1 MESNQKKETF
11 QYEYSAKEQAEIQRI
26 RQKYVPE
33 ELNKME
39 QLRRLDRGVTQKGT
53 VVSLI
58 LGIFGTLLL
67 GIGMCCVMLWAEQWF
82 LPGILVGMTG
92 ILIVVLAYPIYTA
105 ITNKERQKIAP
116 EILRL
121 TDELMK

>member
-26 RQKYVPE
+26 RQKYASE
-33 ELNKME
+33 EPNKME
-39 QLRRLDRGVTQKGT
+39 QLRRLDRRVTQKGT
-53 VVSLI
+53 VISLI
-58 LGIFGTLLL
+58 LGILGTLLL

-82 LPGILVGMTG
+82 LLGILVGMTG
-92 ILIVVLAYPIYTA
+92 IVVVAIAYPIYTA

>member
-1 MESNQKKETF
+1 MEEKQNKGTF

-26 RQKYVPE
+26 RKKYAPK
-33 ELNKME
+33 ELDKME
-39 QLRRLDRGVTQKGT
+39 QLRRLDRMVTQKGT
-53 VVSLI
+53 IVSLI
-58 LGIFGTLLL
+58 LGILGTLIL
-67 GIGMCCVMLWAEQWF
+67 GVGMCCVMLWSEHWF
-82 LPGILVGMTG
+82 TLGILVGLFG
-92 ILIVVLAYPIYTA
+92 IAIVVIAYPVYMA